1 MTTLGAWLHTWD
13 PFAIRFAGDFGL
25 RWYGLSYIAGFV
37 CAWLLLSLLAKR
49 GRIAIAPERVPDA
62 IFTLILGV
70 LVGGRLGYI
79 AFYQP
84 SLLWTVYDHAPWWGA
99 LAITEGGM
107 ASHGG
112 ILGVILASW
121 WIARREKA
129 PAMHILDCVAF
140 AAPIGLGLGRIAN
153 FINGEL
159 LGRIVAMPGEPAPWW
174 AVRYPQELLTG
185 AQPGVGHR
193 PALAPEQEV
202 ALQSLLDRA
211 RPPSMLDSATDLGAY
226 YEQAD
231 ALVRE
236 VQRRTPEFVE
246 GVAPLLSARH
256 PSQLYQAL
264 AEGLILGLALVWIWR
279 KPRTPGVI
287 GAWFLIIYGVLRIL
301 TEFVRLPDDHLQV
314 QRIAGLS
321 RGQWLSVAM
330 IAGGAVVLAIV
341 CRRGAP
347 PMGGWAGAKDASAP
361 SGSDAG
367 ASVSRAT

>member
-1 MTTLGAWLHTWD
+1 VTTLGAWLHTWD

-37 CAWLLLSLLAKR
+37 GAWLLLSWLAKR

-84 SLLWTVYDHAPWWGA
+84 SLLWTVYDTAPWWGL

-112 ILGVILASW
+112 MLGVILASW

-129 PAMHILDCVAF
+129 PTLHILDCVAF
-140 AAPIGLGLGRIAN
+140 AAPIGLFLGRIAN

-159 LGRIVAMPGEPAPWW
+159 LGRIAAQPGAPAPWW
-174 AVRYPQELLTG
+174 AVKFPQELLTG
-185 AQPGVGHR
+185 AQPGAGHR
-193 PALAPEQEV
+193 PMLTPEQQV
-202 ALQSLLDRA
+202 ALQGLLDRA
-211 RPPSMLDSATDLGAY
+211 RPPSMLESTTEIGMY
-226 YEQAD
+226 YEQAE

-246 GVAPLLSARH
+246 GIAPLLSARH

-264 AEGLILGLALVWIWR
+264 AEGLILGLVLVVIWR
-279 KPRTPGVI
+279 RARTPGVI
-287 GAWFLIIYGVLRIL
+287 GAWFLIVYGVLRVL

-314 QRIAGLS
+314 QRIVGLT

-330 IAGGAVVLAIV
+330 IVAGAIVLALV
-341 CRRGAP
+341 RRRGGS
-347 PMGGWAGAKDASAP
+347 PMGGWARTDGAAAP
-361 SGSDAG
+361 SGSDG
-367 ASVSRAT
+367 